1 MISKSRSTRHPL
13 NGCMGAL
20 ERPISSDQFY
30 VLLFLRQKQVDV
42 LNDKDGIHWAQGVYV
57 WFWPSRARG
66 HKGCEVV
73 SDADQLARLVTPDE
87 DLRTKLQPIREKDE
101 LIAFAVAA

>member
-20 ERPISSDQFY
+20 ERPIGSDQFY

-57 WFWPSRARG
+57 WLWPTVVGRDTVA
-66 HKGCEVV
+66 KGPMP
-73 SDADQLARLVTPDE
+73 SFGIK
-87 DLRTKLQPIREKDE
+87 RT
-101 LIAFAVAA
+101 